1 MFRGRNRGI
10 VVGNAQRELLEWLVE
25 QRERSDH
32 DRSRLLL
39 TDRNRAYG
47 AAHLC
52 PPDFCCQCVC
62 DQIRA
67 HLALYALA
75 FATSFTLCCCKAAGS
90 ASPLVIVLLFTRAL
104 PHDAVH
110 SHAGIL
116 EGLAHYGFLT

>member
-25 QRERSDH
+25 QRGRSDH

-47 AAHLC
+47 NAHLC
-52 PPDFCCQCVC
+52 PAHFCCTCVPTYKP
-62 DQIRA
+62 A
-67 HLALYALA
+67 HLLLHALA
-75 FATSFTLCCCKAAGS
+75 TATSFSLCCCKAAG
-90 ASPLVIVLLFTRAL
+90 PVRTPVKVLLFTRAL
-104 PHDAVH
+104 PHDAVY